1 MLTSAMCKCHCRY
14 LLAIDPGLATGVCL
28 IDLIY
33 PDTPVVVWS
42 DEVSVDQFYD
52 KIAQLIA
59 EPSTHVV
66 IEDFKITVETG
77 KLSDAP
83 WSLNLIGIVQ
93 YLCYLNGK
101 VLDFQSP
108 SQKPFA
114 DNDKLRAVDFW
125 HVGGEGHANDA
136 LRHAMIWIVENNR
149 KWTRKLLL

>member
-1 MLTSAMCKCHCRY
+1 MIFCKCKCRF
-14 LLAIDPGLATGVCL
+14 LLALDPGLATGVCL
-28 IDLIY
+28 IDLID
-33 PDTPVVVWS
+33 PENPVKVWS
-42 DEVSVDQFYD
+42 AEVSTTEFYD
-52 KIAQLIA
+52 KIEELVAQK
-59 EPSTHVV
+59 ETHVV

-101 VLDFQSP
+101 VLDFQLP

-136 LRHAMIWIVENNR
+136 LRHAMVWIVDRNR
-149 KWTRKLLL
+149 KWTKRLLV

>member
-1 MLTSAMCKCHCRY
+1 MIYCKCRCRY

-28 IDLIY
+28 IDLID
-33 PDTPVVVWS
+33 PENPVKVWS
-42 DEVSVDQFYD
+42 KEVTIEEFHDN
-52 KIAQLIA
+52 IEQLISH
-59 EPSTHVV
+59 EETHVV

-83 WSLNLIGIVQ
+83 WSLELIGVVR

-101 VLDFQSP
+101 VLDLQLP

-125 HVGGEGHANDA
+125 HVGGEGHANDS
-136 LRHAMIWIVENNR
+136 LRHAMVWIVDRNR
-149 KWTRKLLL
+149 KWTRKLLV

>member
-1 MLTSAMCKCHCRY
+1 MIFCKCKCRF

-28 IDLIY
+28 IDLLD
-33 PDTPVVVWS
+33 PENPVKVWS
-42 DEVSVDQFYD
+42 AEVSTTEFYGN
-52 KIAQLIA
+52 IA
-59 EPSTHVV
+59 ELVAQKETHVV

-83 WSLNLIGIVQ
+83 WSLNLIGVVQ

-101 VLDFQSP
+101 VLDLQLP

-136 LRHAMIWIVENNR
+136 LRHAMVWIVDRNR
-149 KWTRKLLL
+149 KWTKRLLV

>member
-1 MLTSAMCKCHCRY
+1 MIYCNCKCRY

-28 IDLIY
+28 IDLSD
-33 PDTPVVVWS
+33 PANPVKVWS
-42 DEVSVDQFYD
+42 VEASTSEFYD
-52 KIAQLIA
+52 QIERLVAH
-59 EPSTHVV
+59 ESTHVV

-101 VLDFQSP
+101 VLDFQLP

-136 LRHAMIWIVENNR
+136 LRHAMVWIVERNR
-149 KWTRKLLL
+149 KWTKKLLV

>member
-1 MLTSAMCKCHCRY
+1 MIYCKCKCRY
-14 LLAIDPGLATGVCL
+14 LLAIDPGLATGACL
-28 IDLIY
+28 IDLID
-33 PDTPVVVWS
+33 PEDPKALWS
-42 DEVSVDQFYD
+42 VEASTSEFYD
-52 KIAQLIA
+52 QIAQLVA
-59 EPSTHVV
+59 HPETHVV

-77 KLSDAP
+77 KLTEAP

-101 VLDFQSP
+101 VLDFQLP

-136 LRHAMIWIVENNR
+136 LRHAMIWIVDRNR
-149 KWTRKLLL
+149 KWTRKLLV